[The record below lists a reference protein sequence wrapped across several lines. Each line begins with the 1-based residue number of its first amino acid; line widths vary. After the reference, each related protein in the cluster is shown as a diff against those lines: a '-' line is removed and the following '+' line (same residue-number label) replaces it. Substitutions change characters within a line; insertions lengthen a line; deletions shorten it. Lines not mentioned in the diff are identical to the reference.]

1 MDKDFWQFYFL
12 GVFVS
17 VLIILAFR
25 LLIAHDE
32 PPENGSCHTRKE
44 SPKSVQTRSFHSS
57 GYCGV

>member
-25 LLIAHDE
+25 LLIA
-32 PPENGSCHTRKE
+32 
-44 SPKSVQTRSFHSS
+44 Q
-57 GYCGV
+57 